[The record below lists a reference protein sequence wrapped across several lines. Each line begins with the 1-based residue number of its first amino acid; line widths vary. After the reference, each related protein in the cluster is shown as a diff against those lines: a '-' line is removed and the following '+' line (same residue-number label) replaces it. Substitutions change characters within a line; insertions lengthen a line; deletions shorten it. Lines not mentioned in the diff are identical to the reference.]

1 MSNISGKWN
10 IKIGLIFSAGM
21 AVLSFQNCAKTGYII
36 PGEDP
41 ANLTAAGDIIPP
53 DDYDNPQDP
62 NGGLGSPGTTA
73 PPPTIAETP
82 PTILVTPT
90 TIFVTPT
97 PTPTPTTP
105 YNPPTTIPKVKP
117 PCDHKHHG
125 KDCDHKHHGKDCDH
139 KDHDE
144 DNDKDDNEDY
154 QKVCSQIYKGLKQ
167 TDIGMIVK
175 DGQNVLSI
183 RGNQIIIG
191 SRIGMIKDVAG
202 RTIVFGKDDKST
214 IREVQ
219 DVHGKLIICGMDV
232 QLLKNVSGKVI
243 IVQGNVGDVSN
254 LKGRL
259 SIIDGKISGQ
269 IENTNGRIDV
279 DGVRLPN
286 R

>member
-117 PCDHKHHG
+117 P
-125 KDCDHKHHGKDCDH
+125 CDHKHHGKDCDH